1 MKKKQSAD
9 TRKRGWR
16 FGGYTGRKLKGFLV
30 FVFAGIY
37 FLSMLLATWVDQ
49 LRVRE
54 NYAENIDQI
63 GAYIEEGMR
72 EKSLYSKTQGDSAES
87 NQESELLYAELSRFS
102 DHYSIKYQQVSVAAY
117 DAEGEL
123 AAKSRDLITY
133 TEDQGGKT
141 TTWRLSDYLTEEELE
156 ELAGYEAENRTPYN
170 GGVSTR
176 YNIEAEREGEELAS
190 IHVRRVYK
198 STDELEKMENSGE
211 VWSWDNQKLVS
222 SSIRETEGAGD
233 YGWMPEK
240 DPSGNTEIFLPG
252 ISGGME
258 MWRKWNEN
266 EFLQK
271 FPEQFT
277 DRNAAGYWNGNFVI
291 QREDVFEVFLNEM
304 YGQPDYTLV
313 IRSIEHPWRAVVNS
327 MQRIYLWG
335 AVLTVACVL
344 LVLSIVEVT
353 FRKRARMEEQQRDF
367 TNAIAHEMKTPLAV
381 IRGFAENLE
390 ENTNEEK
397 RKYYLEQIIGQTEQ
411 MDDMVKE
418 MVFISRLD
426 YGEYRPVKEP
436 VSVRELIGELQT
448 AYDTQIEEKRIEV
461 RISCGEDLVISG
473 DKRFL
478 EKAFGNLIANA
489 VDHNRY
495 EGKISIDIE
504 KDRCVIENTGE
515 KISPE
520 DLPRVCELFYTRD
533 KSRGGQEKHLG
544 VGLYLADRIFRAYRM
559 KLKIANTEDGVQV
572 TVEI

>member
-1 MKKKQSAD
+1 
-9 TRKRGWR
+9 
-16 FGGYTGRKLKGFLV
+16 
-30 FVFAGIY
+30 
-37 FLSMLLATWVDQ
+37 
-49 LRVRE
+49 
-54 NYAENIDQI
+54 
-63 GAYIEEGMR
+63 
-72 EKSLYSKTQGDSAES
+72 
-87 NQESELLYAELSRFS
+87 
-102 DHYSIKYQQVSVAAY
+102 
-117 DAEGEL
+117 
-123 AAKSRDLITY
+123 
-133 TEDQGGKT
+133 
-141 TTWRLSDYLTEEELE
+141 
-156 ELAGYEAENRTPYN
+156 
-170 GGVSTR
+170 
-176 YNIEAEREGEELAS
+176 
-190 IHVRRVYK
+190 
-198 STDELEKMENSGE
+198 
-211 VWSWDNQKLVS
+211 
-222 SSIRETEGAGD
+222 
-233 YGWMPEK
+233 
-240 DPSGNTEIFLPG
+240 
-252 ISGGME
+252 

-515 KISPE
+515 KISPV
-520 DLPRVCELFYTRD
+520 DLPRICELFYTGD

>member
-63 GAYIEEGMR
+63 GVYIEEGMR

-461 RISCGEDLVISG
+461 RISCGEDFVISG

-495 EGKISIDIE
+495 EGKINIDIE

-520 DLPRVCELFYTRD
+520 DLPRVCELFYTGD

>member
-222 SSIRETEGAGD
+222 SSVRETEGAGD

-353 FRKRARMEEQQRDF
+353 FRKRARMEEQPSCRDPR
-367 TNAIAHEMKTPLAV
+367 ICGES
-381 IRGFAENLE
+381 G
-390 ENTNEEK
+390 
-397 RKYYLEQIIGQTEQ
+397 
-411 MDDMVKE
+411 
-418 MVFISRLD
+418 
-426 YGEYRPVKEP
+426 GEYKR
-436 VSVRELIGELQT
+436 REEEVLSGTDYRADGADGRHGKRDGIYLQT
-448 AYDTQIEEKRIEV
+448 GFRRVPAGERTGICQRI
-461 RISCGEDLVISG
+461 
-473 DKRFL
+473 
-478 EKAFGNLIANA
+478 
-489 VDHNRY
+489 
-495 EGKISIDIE
+495 
-504 KDRCVIENTGE
+504 DRGA
-515 KISPE
+515 S
-520 DLPRVCELFYTRD
+520 
-533 KSRGGQEKHLG
+533 
-544 VGLYLADRIFRAYRM
+544 
-559 KLKIANTEDGVQV
+559 
-572 TVEI
+572 